1 VSAGLAVD
9 GVAVALGG
17 QPVLG
22 GVDLRVGPTESVA
35 LLGPSGV
42 GKSTLLRVVA
52 GLVRPDAG
60 SVSWDGLD
68 LIDVPAHRRRI
79 GLVFQDAVL
88 FPHRDVAGNVA
99 YGLEAAGVP
108 AAERRPEVSRLL
120 RLVDLAGYEDRDV
133 HTLSGGQAQRVALA
147 RALAPRP
154 RLLLLDEP
162 FGALDRDLRER
173 LGAEVRD
180 LLRAQGIPAVH
191 VTHDEQEAAL
201 VADRVVT
208 LAAGTTG
215 ATFAEVAYVTRRP
228 LWRRGLVRRGPD

>member
-9 GVAVALGG
+9 GVAVTLGG

-22 GVDLRVGPTESVA
+22 GVALRVGPTESVA
-35 LLGPSGV
+35 LLGPSGI
-42 GKSTLLRVVA
+42 GKSTLLRVIA

-60 SVSWDGLD
+60 AVSWDGAD
-68 LIDVPAHRRRI
+68 LADVPAHRRAI

-108 AAERRPEVSRLL
+108 AAERRAEVTRLL
-120 RLVDLAGYEDRDV
+120 GLVDLAGYESRDV

-191 VTHDEQEAAL
+191 VTHDEQEATL

-208 LAAGTTG
+208 LVAGPGG
-215 ATFAEVAYVTRRP
+215 ATVA
-228 LWRRGLVRRGPD
+228 